1 MTLEISLMQYA
12 LDEPNDLLCAALDTR
27 MDGDSLVRRACNL
40 AGSVWDRNVTRARG
54 PRAALLILD
63 IGADRDTVL
72 ACILA
77 DPRLLGQVE
86 SQTLARDYGPVVADR
101 VGQLQHLLTLG
112 EQYRTHQQAIW
123 LEHLRRLLLSSISDV
138 RVMMI
143 QLVHRLERLR
153 GLPFEPDFAKRRAIA
168 AETLDVYAP
177 IAHRLGLGQLKWELE
192 DLAFRHLE
200 PETYK
205 RIAQL
210 LDERREEREAY
221 IVQVRD
227 MLHKGLAEAH
237 IEARIY
243 GRPKHIYSI
252 WGKMQRKHLGFDGLF
267 DVRALRI
274 EVDSVSDCY
283 AALSVVHHLFSPIE
297 SEYDDYIARPKD
309 NGYQSLHTAVHALEG
324 KIIEVQIRTRA
335 MHEQAE
341 LGIAAHWRYKE
352 GGQASEDAFTQE
364 LNRLRQALATGAPAR
379 PEVDQIFVFTPEG
392 DIFAM
397 PPGSTVLDYA
407 YRVHTLVGHRC
418 KGAKIN
424 GQIVPLKT
432 RLQQAD
438 RIEILTQPQPAPS
451 REWAQ
456 AGSGYLQ
463 SASARAKVRNWFH
476 KLDLSAARQAGEQQ
490 CDRLFRRLG
499 LNRAERADVVAALG
513 LKSEEALY
521 ESVGRQRIDSATLL
535 SAARAAH
542 AHSPAAAQV
551 APPVP
556 SIPVM
561 APTAELAL
569 DGLKAQPAGCC
580 HPRPGDRVLAFITR
594 GQGLRL
600 HKVDC
605 SNIRH
610 LQAAYPERILSV
622 DWPSTGKS
630 WVLPLKLDLLVADV
644 TRFWADLGP
653 VLAPFKAHVVE
664 SRSRHERNTGLTDLY
679 LLLELPGSTD
689 VQEMLRRLQRLPAVE
704 SVQRRAS

>member
-1 MTLEISLMQYA
+1 MRYA
-12 LDEPNDLLCAALDTR
+12 LDEPNDLLCQALGAR
-27 MDGDSLVRRACNL
+27 MDNDPVIRQACLL
-40 AGSVWDRNVTRARG
+40 AGAVWDGNVTRARG
-54 PRAALLILD
+54 PRAALVLLD
-63 IGADRDTVL
+63 IGADRDTIL
-72 ACILA
+72 ACVLA
-77 DPRLLGQVE
+77 DPRLLGKLDR
-86 SQTLARDYGPVVADR
+86 QTLTKDYGAVVADR
-101 VGQLQHLLTLG
+101 VNQLQHLLRLG
-112 EQYRTHQQAIW
+112 EQYRSHQQATW

-153 GLPFEPDFAKRRAIA
+153 GLPFEPDLDKRRAIA

-177 IAHRLGLGQLKWELE
+177 IAHRLGLGQVKWELE

-200 PETYK
+200 PDTYK
-205 RIAQL
+205 RIAHL
-210 LDERREEREAY
+210 LDERRDEREAY
-221 IVQVRD
+221 IGRVQE
-227 MLHKGLAEAH
+227 MLRKALSEAH
-237 IEARIY
+237 IDARIY

-274 EVDSVSDCY
+274 EVDELSDCY

-309 NGYQSLHTAVHALEG
+309 NGYQSLHTAVHALDG
-324 KIIEVQIRTRA
+324 KVVEVQIRTRA
-335 MHEQAE
+335 MHEKAE

-352 GGQASEDAFTQE
+352 GGTASEDVFTQE

-379 PEVDQIFVFTPEG
+379 PEVDHVYVFTPEG
-392 DIFAM
+392 DIFPM

-438 RIEILTQPQPAPS
+438 RIEILTQPQPAPN

-456 AGSGYLQ
+456 AGAGYLQ

-476 KLDLSAARQAGEQQ
+476 KQEQSAARQSGEQQ

-499 LNRAERADVVAALG
+499 LSRADRSAVVAALG
-513 LKSEEALY
+513 VKSEEALF
-521 ESVGRQRIDSATLL
+521 EAVGRQRIDSATLL
-535 SAARAAH
+535 NVARTIR
-542 AHSPAAAQV
+542 SPEPVITQSDV
-551 APPVP
+551 PTAPSGPP
-556 SIPVM
+556 SLQ
-561 APTAELAL
+561 TAELVL

-580 HPRPGDRVLAFITR
+580 HPRPGDPVLAFITR

-600 HKVDC
+600 HATGC

-610 LQAAYPERILSV
+610 LQRSYPERVLAV
-622 DWPSTGKS
+622 DWPSGARN
-630 WVLPLKLDLLVADV
+630 WGHRLKLDLLVEDV
-644 TRFWADLGP
+644 PRFWADLGP
-653 VLAPFKAHVVE
+653 VLSPFKAQVLE
-664 SRSRHERNTGLTDLY
+664 SRSRHERNTGLTDLN
-679 LLLELPGSTD
+679 LLLELPGNYDTR
-689 VQEMLRRLQRLPAVE
+689 ELIKRLQGLPSVE
-704 SVQRRAS
+704 SVQRRTC